1 MLEKDEVLT
10 EEVKRSIMRKFLRC
24 LQPDTDL
31 LIFLDEFKKE
41 CERRGIMQEKADI
54 YETNAVGRKLANLL
68 AGLAELD
75 FDMRMWEKMVA
86 ITIPNKSE
94 SD

>member
-10 EEVKRSIMRKFLRC
+10 EEIRRSIMRKFLRC
-24 LQPDTDL
+24 LHLDTDL

-54 YETNAVGRKLANLL
+54 YETNPVGRNLANLL
-68 AGLAELD
+68 AGLCELD
-75 FDMRMWEKMVA
+75 FDMRMWNKMVEV
-86 ITIPNKSE
+86 TIQNKSE
-94 SD
+94 GD